1 MIFTTSKI
9 VKFKWNIFSQEISA
23 VAMDLSG
30 TLENVVNQLKEFQQR
45 MDAYKPKMDELEG
58 YNQVNKYN

>member
-1 MIFTTSKI
+1 M
-9 VKFKWNIFSQEISA
+9 FSQEIST

-58 YNQVNKYN
+58 YNQVYKLKLLFVIEK